1 MTRQRSIN
9 FRNITVTNRWWIT
22 IFLFSGRVLLHDII
36 SGRAFRVSLSPSS
49 SLSQSSSPSFSIQSL
64 HLVAGSKYSSDIF
77 PTIKSAPFRLF
88 SSSSSSS
95 SSSPEYSATSGHNKN
110 TREKS
115 TMATGYLNA
124 VDAAALD
131 VELMSTPGFSLE
143 QLMELAGLAV
153 AEGVFQGIPSLSDST
168 KKRKILIVCGP
179 GNNGGDGLVAAR
191 HLYFFSHY
199 DCVIVYPKR
208 SKKDH
213 FLNLVKQCE
222 DVDIPILDEM
232 PTDID
237 SYDAIV
243 DAIFGF
249 SFQGEPREPFAS
261 ILHQLIDVQQQQ
273 QQQRQQQ
280 SDQSDDQIKKDVQII
295 SVDVPSG
302 WNVDEGDMAGLGFVP
317 DILISLTAPKLCS
330 KQFTGRHY
338 IGGRF
343 LPPKMAK
350 KYNIQVRNKQ
360 VRSILYIITSYIYY
374 RYADL

>member
-1 MTRQRSIN
+1 
-9 FRNITVTNRWWIT
+9 
-22 IFLFSGRVLLHDII
+22 
-36 SGRAFRVSLSPSS
+36 
-49 SLSQSSSPSFSIQSL
+49 
-64 HLVAGSKYSSDIF
+64 
-77 PTIKSAPFRLF
+77 
-88 SSSSSSS
+88 
-95 SSSPEYSATSGHNKN
+95 
-110 TREKS
+110 
-115 TMATGYLNA
+115 MATGYLNA

-131 VELMSTPGFSLE
+131 VELMSTPGFSLQ

-153 AEGVFQGIPSLSDST
+153 AEAVYQGIPSSDST

-191 HLYFFSHY
+191 HLYFFRHY

-208 SKKDH
+208 SKKNH

-261 ILHQLIDVQQQQ
+261 ILHQLIAVQQQQ
-273 QQQRQQQ
+273 QQQ
-280 SDQSDDQIKKDVQII
+280 SDQSEDQIKKDVQII

-343 LPPKMAK
+343 LPPKVAK

-360 VRSILYIITSYIYY
+360 VRSTLYFNTSYNYTIDMQIYKKPTLSLSLPPVY
-374 RYADL
+374 FLYNKRCLHMKVLVKSWKSLDSISKVSLQKRTKQKIRGRKSMTHIWWKNIRN

>member
-1 MTRQRSIN
+1 MTRQRSIYSK
-9 FRNITVTNRWWIT
+9 NITVTNKWWIT
-22 IFLFSGRVLLHDII
+22 ILLFSGRLLLHDTI

-49 SLSQSSSPSFSIQSL
+49 SSSLSIQSL
-64 HLVAGSKYSSDIF
+64 HLVAGSKFSSNIF
-77 PTIKSAPFRLF
+77 PKIKSAPVRLF
-88 SSSSSSS
+88 SLSSSSPSSSSSSK
-95 SSSPEYSATSGHNKN
+95 YSAASTDQNNN
-110 TREKS
+110 TRDQS
-115 TMATGYLNA
+115 SVMATGYLNA

-153 AEGVFQGIPSLSDST
+153 AECVFLCIPSISTT

-191 HLYFFSHY
+191 HLYFFRHY

-208 SKKDH
+208 SKKNH

-232 PTDID
+232 PTDIN
-237 SYDAIV
+237 SYGAIV
-243 DAIFGF
+243 DAMFGF
-249 SFQGEPREPFAS
+249 SFHGEPREPFAS
-261 ILHQLIDVQQQQ
+261 ILHQLIAMQQQQ
-273 QQQRQQQ
+273 QQQL
-280 SDQSDDQIKKDVQII
+280 DQSDDQKKKDVQII

-343 LPPKMAK
+343 LPPKVAK

-360 VRSILYIITSYIYY
+360 VRSILVYI
-374 RYADL
+374 L